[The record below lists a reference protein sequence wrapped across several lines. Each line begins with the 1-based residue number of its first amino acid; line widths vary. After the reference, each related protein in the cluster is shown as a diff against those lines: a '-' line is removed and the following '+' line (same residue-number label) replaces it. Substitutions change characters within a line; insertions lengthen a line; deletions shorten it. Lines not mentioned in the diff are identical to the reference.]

1 MISVNGC
8 GKRGLA
14 SQYDPPG
21 PTPVKYVSLS
31 LTWI

>member
-14 SQYDPPG
+14 PQYDPPG